1 MNNLQDEL
9 AWLNHRLDNKLEEW
23 RKLHRLHGRFNAFLV
38 YCLLISLIVIL
49 FKWSSLSTVE
59 NTPYVFVISVATVG
73 SMLSFGV
80 LSWMLYGRLL
90 TMGHKSKGRIE
101 HSHLVIPQIAEGT
114 FLEKRRG
121 EFNNLL
127 RIERSFPFAD
137 KFKRLAFDAIRGCL
151 SWAKNNAKAIVI
163 SRMAGHLEYQ
173 LNSLEQQLVNL
184 EGDRKEIEAGIVRL
198 AQDYKSTKNN
208 LDRRT
213 RPKPQQPKGLRTEGR
228 AYWN

>member
-23 RKLHRLHGRFNAFLV
+23 RKLHRLHGRFNAFLM

-59 NTPYVFVISVATVG
+59 NAPYVFAISVATVG

-90 TMGHKSKGRIE
+90 TMGHKSKGGIE
-101 HSHLVIPQIAEGT
+101 HSHLDIPRNTEGS
-114 FLEKRRG
+114 FLEECRG

-127 RIERSFPFAD
+127 RIERSFPFSDELKLLGYIVA
-137 KFKRLAFDAIRGCL
+137 KGFFG
-151 SWAKNNAKAIVI
+151 WAKRNAQAIILAPMVEL
-163 SRMAGHLEYQ
+163 LERQ
-173 LNSLEQQLVNL
+173 LERLKQQLLSL
-184 EGDRKEIEAGIVRL
+184 EGDRKEIEAGIDRL

>member
-23 RKLHRLHGRFNAFLV
+23 RKLHRLHGRFNAFLM

-59 NTPYVFVISVATVG
+59 NAPYVFAISVATVG

-90 TMGHKSKGRIE
+90 TMGHKSKGGIE
-101 HSHLVIPQIAEGT
+101 HSHLVIPRIAEGS
-114 FLEKRRG
+114 FLEECRG

-127 RIERSFPFAD
+127 RIERSFPFSDDVRRCIVKCQMVRQLQSKLKGVKSQLIEVENQLESLKANL
-137 KFKRLAFDAIRGCL
+137 KR
-151 SWAKNNAKAIVI
+151 IVQRL
-163 SRMAGHLEYQ
+163 SRMRSYINRTKQKISGLTSEVEAVKSRLKV
-173 LNSLEQQLVNL
+173 EQSDTPSKDG
-184 EGDRKEIEAGIVRL
+184 E
-198 AQDYKSTKNN
+198 
-208 LDRRT
+208 
-213 RPKPQQPKGLRTEGR
+213 TEG
-228 AYWN
+228 